1 MVPAEERT
9 VERLTL
15 ALVFGGASPEHDVSL
30 VSARGILEH
39 LDRDRY
45 EVVLVGVD
53 RGGTPRVGGGD
64 LLAGGLDRGAGTP
77 VRWPASPA
85 DRRLREEATGRPCG
99 PPLDVVFPIVHG
111 PGGEDGTL
119 QGVFALAGIPFV
131 GPGVL
136 GSALAMDK
144 DRARRMLA
152 AEGLPV
158 VRDVVLAGPV
168 LDDPGGRLAAV
179 EPLGY
184 PVFVK
189 PARAGSSIGISRVRD
204 PAGLGPAL
212 EEARRV
218 DPKVV
223 VEAAVPAARE
233 IEVAVLGNLEPAAS
247 VPGEIVPA
255 GEFYDYRAKYE
266 DPSSELLVPAPLPV
280 ELAERVRS
288 LALDAFRALDLR
300 GMARV
305 DFLYSRR
312 DGTLVVN
319 EVNTLPGFTPIS
331 MYPRLWAATGLPYPR
346 LLDRLVELAREASGR
361 DGAPG
366 ADSPTAASR
375 R

>member
-1 MVPAEERT
+1 

-39 LDRDRY
+39 LDPDRY
-45 EVVLVGVD
+45 EVVLVGID
-53 RGGTPRVGGGD
+53 RGGTPRVGDEG
-64 LLAGGLDRGAGTP
+64 LLAGGLDRGEGTP

-85 DRRLREEATGRPCG
+85 DRRLREEATGRPAS
-99 PPLDVVFPIVHG
+99 PPLDVAFPIVHG

-119 QGVFALAGIPFV
+119 QGIFTLAGIPFV

-158 VRDVVLAGPV
+158 VRDTVLEGAV
-168 LDDPGGRLAAV
+168 LDDPEACRAAV
-179 EPLGY
+179 EALGY
-184 PVFVK
+184 PLFVK
-189 PARAGSSIGISRVRD
+189 PARAGSSVGIAKVHG
-204 PAGLGPAL
+204 PEGLVPAL
-212 EEARRV
+212 AAARKV

-223 VEAAVPAARE
+223 VEVAVPGARE

-247 VPGEIVPA
+247 VPGEIVPSR
-255 GEFYDYRAKYE
+255 EFYDYEAKYE
-266 DPSSELLVPAPLPV
+266 DPSSKLLVPAPLPR
-280 ELAERVRS
+280 ELAERVRA
-288 LALDAFRALDLR
+288 LALSAFRALALR

-305 DFLYSRR
+305 DFLLSRE

-331 MYPRLWAATGLPYPR
+331 MYPRLWEATGLPYPR
-346 LLDRLVELAREASGR
+346 LLDRLVGLARETSF
-361 DGAPG
+361 PG
-366 ADSPTAASR
+366 NP
-375 R
+375 